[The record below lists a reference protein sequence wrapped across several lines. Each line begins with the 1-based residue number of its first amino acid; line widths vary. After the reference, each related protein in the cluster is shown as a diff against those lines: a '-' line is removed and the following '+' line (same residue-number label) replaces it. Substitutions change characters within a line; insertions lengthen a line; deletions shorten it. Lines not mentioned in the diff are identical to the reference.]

1 MCLFKFANIY
11 TIPERIK
18 KGVWKNKKKAVCKCF
33 IFSLPFP
40 KAALVSAEIRKEYI
54 EVVLALPMCFWA
66 VAQCRWVWVEMPQ
79 RGQHSHF
86 LNDLV
91 KDLLIFSVLEFQSA
105 SKKRSSGM
113 PFPELCT
120 PLVSQNY
127 AMLWIWQRYQ
137 PVPGCAEHLSPHTQ
151 TQHYF
156 RISADKIT
164 GKEVHDAAQAD
175 YSQRCNSSRTHST
188 SLKTSLQNSVCLN
201 LQLMDLETAG
211 RNTLFYWH

>member
-86 LNDLV
+86 FEWPCQRPVDL
-91 KDLLIFSVLEFQSA
+91 FCA
-105 SKKRSSGM
+105 
-113 PFPELCT
+113 
-120 PLVSQNY
+120 
-127 AMLWIWQRYQ
+127 WIPICLQKEKLRN
-137 PVPGCAEHLSPHTQ
+137 A
-151 TQHYF
+151 
-156 RISADKIT
+156 ISRA
-164 GKEVHDAAQAD
+164 V
-175 YSQRCNSSRTHST
+175 HST
-188 SLKTSLQNSVCLN
+188 CVSKLCNALN
-201 LQLMDLETAG
+201 LTKIPASTWLCRTPFSSHPDT
-211 RNTLFYWH
+211 TLF